1 MKRDELISRFSQV
14 VGMSKAESI
23 VTEAEA
29 ALGFERQKTYSGFD
43 VRDLC
48 EEVAAEYDGY
58 LAEIATELRIQTQA
72 QQRFDTLLENVPDPA
87 VVVLFDESAP
97 VVKTVNREF
106 EAVFGY
112 EKAAIRGK
120 PLSELIVPPGIEYG
134 MDVWAKTNDETDQ
147 EVTRITASGEER
159 TFLQRTAMETTIGGT
174 VEGYGIYTDI
184 TERIERERDLDML
197 KQLFSRVFR
206 HNIRNEL
213 TVVTGRLSHIAD
225 QITDDSLAQSA
236 RTALN
241 AANRLLSHTEK
252 TRDIEKLIDTAPE
265 RTEMTVKQLV
275 DSAVDEQSE
284 LPPNVSVQIT
294 LPDETVHVVDG
305 FVSAVSNAIENAI
318 THNSAPLTINITAH
332 SDDETVSL
340 VIADTGKGVAANET
354 EMLNSGTETP
364 LAHGSG
370 VGLWVMNWYV
380 MKSGGELEIT
390 GSDSGTTVTMQLKRP
405 RPV

>member
-14 VGMSKAESI
+14 VGVSKAESI
-23 VTEAEA
+23 VAEAEV
-29 ALGFERQKTYSGFD
+29 ALGFDQPDTYTGFD

-48 EEVAAEYDGY
+48 EEIAAEYDGY
-58 LAEIATELRIQTQA
+58 IAEIATELQIQTQA

-87 VVVLFDESAP
+87 VVVMFNESVP

-106 EAVFGY
+106 ETVFGY

-120 PLSELIVPPGIEYG
+120 PLAELIVPSGTEYG

-159 TFLQRTAMETTIGGT
+159 TFLQRTAMETTIGGA

-213 TVVTGRLSHIAD
+213 TVVTGQLSHIAD
-225 QITDDSLAQSA
+225 RLTDESLTQSA

-252 TRDIEKLIDTAPE
+252 TRDIEKLIDTAPD
-265 RTEMTVKQLV
+265 RTEMALEQLV
-275 DSAVDEQSE
+275 DDAIADQSE
-284 LPPNVSVQIT
+284 LPPNVSVQIG
-294 LPDETVHVVDG
+294 LPDESVHVVDG
-305 FVSAVSNAIENAI
+305 FVNAVSNAVENAI
-318 THNSAPLTINITAH
+318 SHNSAPLTINITAH
-332 SDDETVSL
+332 TDDETVSL
-340 VIADTGKGVAANET
+340 VIADTGGGIATNET

-380 MKSGGELEIT
+380 KKSGGELEIT
-390 GSDSGTTVTMQLKRP
+390 GSDNGTTVIMRLKRT
-405 RPV
+405 RAV

>member
-14 VGMSKAESI
+14 VGVSKAESI
-23 VTEAEA
+23 VAEAEA
-29 ALGFERQKTYSGFD
+29 ALGFDQPDTYSGFD

-48 EEVAAEYDGY
+48 EEIAAEYDGY
-58 LAEIATELRIQTQA
+58 IAEIATELQIQTQA

-87 VVVLFDESAP
+87 VVVMFDESVP
-97 VVKTVNREF
+97 VVKTANREF
-106 EAVFGY
+106 ETVFGY

-120 PLSELIVPPGIEYG
+120 PLAELIVPSGTEYG

-159 TFLQRTAMETTIGGT
+159 TFLQRTAMETTIGGS

-213 TVVTGRLSHIAD
+213 TVVTGQLSHIAD
-225 QITDDSLAQSA
+225 RLTDESLTQSA

-252 TRDIEKLIDTAPE
+252 TRDIEKLIDTAPD
-265 RTEMTVKQLV
+265 RTEMALEQLV
-275 DSAVDEQSE
+275 DDAVVDQSE
-284 LPPNVSVQIT
+284 LPANVSVQVE
-294 LPDETVHVVDG
+294 LPDESVHVVDG
-305 FVSAVSNAIENAI
+305 FVNAVSNAVENAI
-318 THNSAPLTINITAH
+318 SHNSAPLTINISAH
-332 SDDETVSL
+332 TDDETVSL
-340 VIADTGKGVAANET
+340 VIADTGDGIAANET

-380 MKSGGELEIT
+380 KKSGGKLEIN
-390 GSDSGTTVTMQLKRP
+390 GSDSGTTVTMRLKRA
-405 RPV
+405 RSV

>member
-14 VGMSKAESI
+14 VGVSKAESI
-23 VTEAEA
+23 VAEAEA
-29 ALGFERQKTYSGFD
+29 ALGFDQPDTYSGFD

-48 EEVAAEYDGY
+48 EEIAAEYDGY
-58 LAEIATELRIQTQA
+58 IAEIATELQIQTQA

-87 VVVLFDESAP
+87 VVVMFDESVP
-97 VVKTVNREF
+97 VVKTANREF
-106 EAVFGY
+106 ETVFGY

-120 PLSELIVPPGIEYG
+120 PLAELIVPSGTEYG

-159 TFLQRTAMETTIGGT
+159 TFLQRTAMETTIGGS

-197 KQLFSRVFR
+197 KQLFSRIFR

-213 TVVTGRLSHIAD
+213 TVVTGQLSHIAD
-225 QITDDSLAQSA
+225 RLTDESLTQSA

-252 TRDIEKLIDTAPE
+252 TRDIEKLIDTAPD
-265 RTEMTVKQLV
+265 RTEMALEQLV
-275 DSAVDEQSE
+275 DDAVVDQSE
-284 LPPNVSVQIT
+284 LPANVSVQVE
-294 LPDETVHVVDG
+294 LPDESVNVVDG
-305 FVSAVSNAIENAI
+305 FVNAVSNAVENAI
-318 THNSAPLTINITAH
+318 SHNSAPLTINISAH
-332 SDDETVSL
+332 TDDETVSL
-340 VIADTGKGVAANET
+340 VIADTGDGIAANET

-380 MKSGGELEIT
+380 KKSGGKLEIN
-390 GSDSGTTVTMQLKRP
+390 GSDSGTTVTMRLKRA
-405 RPV
+405 RSV

>member
-14 VGMSKAESI
+14 VGVSKAESI
-23 VTEAEA
+23 VAEAEA
-29 ALGFERQKTYSGFD
+29 ALGFDQPDTYTGFD

-48 EEVAAEYDGY
+48 EEIAAEYDGY
-58 LAEIATELRIQTQA
+58 IAEIATELQIQTQA

-87 VVVLFDESAP
+87 VVVMFNESVP

-106 EAVFGY
+106 ETVFGY

-120 PLSELIVPPGIEYG
+120 PLAELIVPSGTEYG

-159 TFLQRTAMETTIGGT
+159 TFLQRTAMETTIGGA

-213 TVVTGRLSHIAD
+213 TVVTGQLSHIAD
-225 QITDDSLAQSA
+225 RLTDESLTQSA

-252 TRDIEKLIDTAPE
+252 TRDIEKLIDTAPD
-265 RTEMTVKQLV
+265 RTEMALEQLV
-275 DSAVDEQSE
+275 DAAVADQAE
-284 LPPNVSVQIT
+284 LPANVSVQID
-294 LPDETVHVVDG
+294 LPDESVHVVDG
-305 FVSAVSNAIENAI
+305 FVNAVSNAVENAI
-318 THNSAPLTINITAH
+318 SHNSAPLTINITAH
-332 SDDETVSL
+332 TDDETVSL
-340 VIADTGKGVAANET
+340 VIADTGDGIAANET

-380 MKSGGELEIT
+380 KKSGGELEIT
-390 GSDSGTTVTMQLKRP
+390 GSDSGTTVIMRLKRT
-405 RPV
+405 RAV

>member
-14 VGMSKAESI
+14 VGVSKAESI
-23 VTEAEA
+23 VAEAEV
-29 ALGFERQKTYSGFD
+29 ALGFERQETYSGFD

-48 EEVAAEYDGY
+48 EEIAAEYDGY
-58 LAEIATELRIQTQA
+58 IAEIAIELQIQTQA

-87 VVVLFDESAP
+87 VVVMFDESVP
-97 VVKTVNREF
+97 VVKTVNKEF
-106 EAVFGY
+106 ENVFGY

-120 PLSELIVPPGIEYG
+120 PLAELIVPSDKEYG

-213 TVVTGRLSHIAD
+213 TVVTGQISHIAD
-225 QITDDSLAQSA
+225 RLTDESLTQSA

-252 TRDIEKLIDTAPE
+252 TRDIEKLIDTAPD
-265 RTEMTVKQLV
+265 RTEMPLRQLV
-275 DSAVDEQSE
+275 EDAVADQSE
-284 LPPNVSVQIT
+284 LPPNVSVQID
-294 LPDETVHVVDG
+294 LPDESVHVVDG
-305 FVSAVSNAIENAI
+305 FVNAVSNAVENAI
-318 THNSAPLTINITAH
+318 SHNSAPLTINITAH
-332 SDDETVSL
+332 TDDETVSL
-340 VIADTGKGVAANET
+340 VIADTGNGIAANET
-354 EMLNSGTETP
+354 EMLNNGTETP

-380 MKSGGELEIT
+380 KKSGGELEIT
-390 GSDSGTTVTMQLKRP
+390 GSDSGTTVTMRLKRA
-405 RPV
+405 RSV

>member
-265 RTEMTVKQLV
+265 RTEITVKQLV

-284 LPPNVSVQIT
+284 LPPNVSVQIA

-340 VIADTGKGVAANET
+340 VIADTGNGVAANET

-405 RPV
+405 RPA

>member
-14 VGMSKAESI
+14 VGVSKAESI
-23 VTEAEA
+23 VSEAEA
-29 ALGFERQKTYSGFD
+29 ALGFDQPDTYSGFD

-48 EEVAAEYDGY
+48 EEIAAEYDGY
-58 LAEIATELRIQTQA
+58 IAEIATELQIQTQA

-87 VVVLFDESAP
+87 VVVMFDESVP

-106 EAVFGY
+106 ETVFGY

-120 PLSELIVPPGIEYG
+120 PLAELIVPSDTEYG

-159 TFLQRTAMETTIGGT
+159 TFLQRTAMETTIGGA

-213 TVVTGRLSHIAD
+213 TVVTGQLSHIAD
-225 QITDDSLAQSA
+225 RLTDESLTQSA
-236 RTALN
+236 RTALD

-252 TRDIEKLIDTAPE
+252 TRDIEKLIDTAPD
-265 RTEMTVKQLV
+265 RTEIALEQLV
-275 DSAVDEQSE
+275 DDAVANQSE
-284 LPPNVSVQIT
+284 LPANVSLQID
-294 LPDETVHVVDG
+294 LPNESVHVVDG
-305 FVSAVSNAIENAI
+305 FVNAVSNAVENAI
-318 THNSAPLTINITAH
+318 SHNPAPLTINITAH
-332 SDDETVSL
+332 TDDETVSL
-340 VIADTGKGVAANET
+340 VITDTGDGIAANET

-370 VGLWVMNWYV
+370 VGLWVMNWYIK
-380 MKSGGELEIT
+380 KSGGELEIN
-390 GSDSGTTVTMQLKRP
+390 GSDSGTTVTMRLKRA
-405 RPV
+405 RLV

>member
-284 LPPNVSVQIT
+284 LPPDVSVQIA

-340 VIADTGKGVAANET
+340 VIADTGNGVAANET

>member
-14 VGMSKAESI
+14 VGVSKAESI
-23 VTEAEA
+23 VSEAEA
-29 ALGFERQKTYSGFD
+29 ALGFDQPDTYSGFD

-48 EEVAAEYDGY
+48 EEIAAEYDGY
-58 LAEIATELRIQTQA
+58 IAEIATELQIQTQA

-87 VVVLFDESAP
+87 VVVMFDESVP

-106 EAVFGY
+106 ETVFGY

-120 PLSELIVPPGIEYG
+120 PLAELIVPSDTEYG

-159 TFLQRTAMETTIGGT
+159 TFLQRTAMETTIGGA

-213 TVVTGRLSHIAD
+213 TVVTGQLSHIAD
-225 QITDDSLAQSA
+225 RLTDESLTQSA
-236 RTALN
+236 RTALD

-252 TRDIEKLIDTAPE
+252 TRDIEKLIDTAPD
-265 RTEMTVKQLV
+265 RTEIALEQLV
-275 DSAVDEQSE
+275 DDAVANQSE
-284 LPPNVSVQIT
+284 LPANVSLQID
-294 LPDETVHVVDG
+294 LPNESVHVVDG
-305 FVSAVSNAIENAI
+305 FVNAVSNAVENAI
-318 THNSAPLTINITAH
+318 SHNSAPLTINITAH
-332 SDDETVSL
+332 TDDETVSL
-340 VIADTGKGVAANET
+340 VITDTGDGIAANET

-370 VGLWVMNWYV
+370 VGLWVMNWYIK
-380 MKSGGELEIT
+380 KSGGELEIN
-390 GSDSGTTVTMQLKRP
+390 GSDSGTTVTMRLKRA
-405 RPV
+405 RLV

>member
-14 VGMSKAESI
+14 VGVSKAESI
-23 VTEAEA
+23 VAEAEA
-29 ALGFERQKTYSGFD
+29 ALGFDQPDTYTGFD

-48 EEVAAEYDGY
+48 EEIAAEYDGY
-58 LAEIATELRIQTQA
+58 IAEIATELQIQTQA

-87 VVVLFDESAP
+87 VVVMFNESVP

-106 EAVFGY
+106 ETVFGY

-120 PLSELIVPPGIEYG
+120 PLAELIVPSGTEYG

-159 TFLQRTAMETTIGGT
+159 TFLQRTAMETTIGGA

-213 TVVTGRLSHIAD
+213 TVVTGQLSHIAD
-225 QITDDSLAQSA
+225 RLTDESLTQSA

-252 TRDIEKLIDTAPE
+252 TRDIEKLIDTAPD
-265 RTEMTVKQLV
+265 RTEMALEQLV
-275 DSAVDEQSE
+275 DDAIADQSE
-284 LPPNVSVQIT
+284 LPPNVSVQIG
-294 LPDETVHVVDG
+294 LPDESVHVVDG
-305 FVSAVSNAIENAI
+305 FVNAVSNAVENAI
-318 THNSAPLTINITAH
+318 SHNSAPLTINITAH
-332 SDDETVSL
+332 TDDETVSL
-340 VIADTGKGVAANET
+340 VIADTGGGIATNET

-380 MKSGGELEIT
+380 KKSGGELEIT
-390 GSDSGTTVTMQLKRP
+390 GSDSGTTVIMRLKRT
-405 RPV
+405 RAV

>member
-14 VGMSKAESI
+14 VGVSKAESI
-23 VTEAEA
+23 VAEAEA
-29 ALGFERQKTYSGFD
+29 ALGFDQPDTYTGFD

-48 EEVAAEYDGY
+48 EEIAAEYDGY
-58 LAEIATELRIQTQA
+58 IAEIATELQIQTQA

-87 VVVLFDESAP
+87 VVVMFNESVP

-106 EAVFGY
+106 ETVFGY

-120 PLSELIVPPGIEYG
+120 PLAELIVPSGTEYG

-159 TFLQRTAMETTIGGT
+159 TFLQRTAMETTIGGA

-213 TVVTGRLSHIAD
+213 TVVTGQLSHIAD
-225 QITDDSLAQSA
+225 RLTDESLTQSA

-252 TRDIEKLIDTAPE
+252 TRDIEKLIDTAPD
-265 RTEMTVKQLV
+265 RTEMALEQLV
-275 DSAVDEQSE
+275 DDAIADQSE
-284 LPPNVSVQIT
+284 LPPNVSVQIG
-294 LPDETVHVVDG
+294 LPDESVHVVDG
-305 FVSAVSNAIENAI
+305 FVNAVSNAVENAI
-318 THNSAPLTINITAH
+318 SHNSAPLTINITAH
-332 SDDETVSL
+332 TDDETVSL
-340 VIADTGKGVAANET
+340 VIADTGGGIAANET
-354 EMLNSGTETP
+354 AMLNSGTETP

-380 MKSGGELEIT
+380 KKSGGELEIT
-390 GSDSGTTVTMQLKRP
+390 GSDSGTTVTMQLKRA
-405 RPV
+405 REV